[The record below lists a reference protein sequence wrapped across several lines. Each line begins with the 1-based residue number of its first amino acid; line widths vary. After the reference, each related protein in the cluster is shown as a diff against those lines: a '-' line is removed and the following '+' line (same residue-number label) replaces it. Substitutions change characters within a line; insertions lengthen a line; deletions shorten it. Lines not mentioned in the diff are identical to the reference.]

1 VGRRAPR
8 PPSIV
13 SLDAG
18 AFAMD
23 LNARIIRLE
32 RRNRLLIGVVTL
44 FAVLTPV
51 GVLLPR
57 MRAADESKGTAVDV
71 AERLV
76 LRNANG
82 GLAATLVATPNGG
95 SLSLCD
101 ANGKPRMVFA
111 VGKEG
116 PNLGFLDAN
125 QSGDNKGVRLA
136 LSTSDKTGPSVSLFG
151 ASGALPL
158 ASARTKPAAGSTPAS
173 GAFVAVNEEG
183 RPVAFPRTVKPESD
197 EPGPAAATNRN

>member
-1 VGRRAPR
+1 
-8 PPSIV
+8 
-13 SLDAG
+13 
-18 AFAMD
+18 MD

-32 RRNRLLIGVVTL
+32 RRNRVLIGLVAL
-44 FAVLTPV
+44 FAVMTPL
-51 GVLLPR
+51 GVVLPR
-57 MRAADESKGTAVDV
+57 LRAADEPKGTAVDV

-82 GLAATLVATPNGG
+82 GLAATLVATQTGG

-111 VGKEG
+111 VGKDG
-116 PNLGFLDAN
+116 PNLVFLDAN

-151 ASGALPL
+151 ATGALPL
-158 ASARTKPAAGSTPAS
+158 ASARTKAAAGSTPAS

-183 RPVAFPRTVKPESD
+183 RPVAFPRSVKADSD
-197 EPGPAAATNRN
+197 EPGPAAATTKN